1 VLVRSAGWTG
11 VVQLVWVGTGEL
23 VSGLGMSVAWS
34 RAALVARWCGMGEAI
49 RPATGA
55 TGQDAGAVYALGSS
69 LGESARLERQAEEL
83 AADSAA
89 LLDRVGLR
97 PGQSAIDLGC
107 GPQGILGLLAGRVA
121 PAGRIVGLDAD
132 PAHAARAA
140 EFAAGRG
147 LSGVEIITGDARS
160 TGLPPGSFDL
170 VHARTLLVNV
180 PEPAEVV
187 AEMTRLARP
196 GGWVASME
204 PDTEHAL
211 CYPPHP
217 AFGRLQDIFTVAFR
231 RNGADPW
238 IGRRVPELL
247 RRAGLE
253 HVGLEARAQLY
264 PHGNSRRTIRLDLV
278 QSMRPQVLEMGLA
291 TAAEL
296 DELDAAARAHLDDPD
311 TVVLHGLLF
320 LTWGRKPDHAT
331 RDPAGLVSAGAALV
345 GAFPACRLDYGRGGR
360 MMVAC
365 ERQTAGCCPGCA
377 YRAARPAHRIAGG
390 TERGAGGAGRPAGGA
405 AGQAGAGGVAELGQF
420 LAAAVA
426 G

>member
-1 VLVRSAGWTG
+1 
-11 VVQLVWVGTGEL
+11 
-23 VSGLGMSVAWS
+23 
-34 RAALVARWCGMGEAI
+34 MGDAI
-49 RPATGA
+49 RPAAGA
-55 TGQDAGAVYALGSS
+55 AGQDAGAVYALGSS
-69 LGESARLERQAEEL
+69 LGESARLRRQAEEL
-83 AADSAA
+83 AADSVA

-107 GPQGILGLLAGRVA
+107 GPQGILDLLAERVA

-132 PAHAARAA
+132 PAHTAMAA

-147 LSGVEIITGDARS
+147 LSGVEIITGDAHS

-170 VHARTLLVNV
+170 VHARTLLVNL
-180 PEPAEVV
+180 PEPAGVA

-211 CYPPHP
+211 CYPPHQ
-217 AFGRLQDIFTVAFR
+217 AFDRLRDIFTVAFR

-247 RRAGLE
+247 RGAGLE
-253 HVGLEARAQLY
+253 HVEVEARAQMY

-296 DELDAAARAHLDDPD
+296 DAAARAHLDDLH

-320 LTWGRKPDHAT
+320 LTWGRKPDHA
-331 RDPAGLVSAGAALV
+331 A
-345 GAFPACRLDYGRGGR
+345 
-360 MMVAC
+360 
-365 ERQTAGCCPGCA
+365 
-377 YRAARPAHRIAGG
+377 
-390 TERGAGGAGRPAGGA
+390 
-405 AGQAGAGGVAELGQF
+405 
-420 LAAAVA
+420 
-426 G
+426 